1 MLSKLKI
8 SYDPEPDS
16 GTRDKVKVVLDFSNY
31 ATETELSNATS
42 VDRSNSAAT
51 SNVIALKAEVE
62 KLRINK
68 FVNVQTSLNKL
79 KRTLDDSDVNK
90 LETVSVDLK
99 NYFISHEPIQQN

>member
-8 SYDPEPDS
+8 SYHPEPDS
-16 GTRDKVKVVLDFSNY
+16 GIRDKVKVVLDFSNY
-31 ATETELSNATS
+31 ATELSNATS

-51 SNVIALKAEVE
+51 SNVIAEVE

>member
-8 SYDPEPDS
+8 SYHPEPDS

-51 SNVIALKAEVE
+51 SNVIAEVE

>member
-8 SYDPEPDS
+8 SYHPEPDS
-16 GTRDKVKVVLDFSNY
+16 GIRDKVKVVLDFSNY

-51 SNVIALKAEVE
+51 SNVIAEVE